1 MKRHL
6 IYIIGGSVLLSSCN
20 LYSNYKRPEGLPID
34 SLYRDTTS
42 VYNVMLSDT
51 SNFGNTPWQ
60 DVFTDSRLQSL
71 INKALIQNTDLQVAD
86 LTIRQ
91 AEAGLMT
98 SRLAF
103 LPSLSFSPQGTISS
117 FDAGKATKT
126 YTIPIQASWQIDAF
140 GSLRNAKKQ
149 SEVSLLQTQVS
160 KQAVRTSIIASI
172 ANMYYTL
179 QMLDE
184 QLKVTKETSEIWKKN
199 VMAME
204 AMLEAGGITTSAAV
218 AQTKANYYQILTT
231 IPSLEQNITETE
243 NAICSLL
250 HEAPHPIARSA
261 FNAEKFPSS
270 LSAGIPMQLLA
281 NRPDIKIAEL
291 KLAYAF
297 YGTNQARAA
306 FYPQITLG
314 GTAGWTNSAGAAI
327 ISPPKFIASAVASLV
342 QPLFMKGQLRA
353 NLKISKAQQ
362 EAAQLQFEQSLI
374 NAGNEVSNALR
385 SYQTAIEQ
393 ENSRKKQVEELEKAV
408 ERTNFLFT
416 HGNTTTY
423 LETLTAQQSLL
434 QAQLSLISDKFDK
447 MQAAISLYQALGGGR
462 EN

>member
-231 IPSLEQNITETE
+231 IPSLEQNIT
-243 NAICSLL
+243 
-250 HEAPHPIARSA
+250 
-261 FNAEKFPSS
+261 
-270 LSAGIPMQLLA
+270 
-281 NRPDIKIAEL
+281 
-291 KLAYAF
+291 
-297 YGTNQARAA
+297 
-306 FYPQITLG
+306 
-314 GTAGWTNSAGAAI
+314 
-327 ISPPKFIASAVASLV
+327 
-342 QPLFMKGQLRA
+342 
-353 NLKISKAQQ
+353 
-362 EAAQLQFEQSLI
+362 
-374 NAGNEVSNALR
+374 
-385 SYQTAIEQ
+385 
-393 ENSRKKQVEELEKAV
+393 
-408 ERTNFLFT
+408 
-416 HGNTTTY
+416 
-423 LETLTAQQSLL
+423 
-434 QAQLSLISDKFDK
+434 
-447 MQAAISLYQALGGGR
+447 
-462 EN
+462 

>member
-140 GSLRNAKKQ
+140 GSLRNAKNNPKYR
-149 SEVSLLQTQVS
+149 SC
-160 KQAVRTSIIASI
+160 K
-172 ANMYYTL
+172 
-179 QMLDE
+179 
-184 QLKVTKETSEIWKKN
+184 
-199 VMAME
+199 
-204 AMLEAGGITTSAAV
+204 
-218 AQTKANYYQILTT
+218 
-231 IPSLEQNITETE
+231 P
-243 NAICSLL
+243 
-250 HEAPHPIARSA
+250 RSA
-261 FNAEKFPSS
+261 NK
-270 LSAGIPMQLLA
+270 LSGQ
-281 NRPDIKIAEL
+281 
-291 KLAYAF
+291 
-297 YGTNQARAA
+297 
-306 FYPQITLG
+306 
-314 GTAGWTNSAGAAI
+314 
-327 ISPPKFIASAVASLV
+327 ASLP
-342 QPLFMKGQLRA
+342 PLQICIIHYKCLTSNLR
-353 NLKISKAQQ
+353 
-362 EAAQLQFEQSLI
+362 
-374 NAGNEVSNALR
+374 
-385 SYQTAIEQ
+385 
-393 ENSRKKQVEELEKAV
+393 
-408 ERTNFLFT
+408 
-416 HGNTTTY
+416 
-423 LETLTAQQSLL
+423 
-434 QAQLSLISDKFDK
+434 
-447 MQAAISLYQALGGGR
+447 
-462 EN
+462 